1 MNKKS
6 LVITV
11 SITAV
16 CVFIL
21 TTAFYLS
28 PTGSL
33 IFSHVSDTVSGKN
46 YARFVQIGNLIDSKF
61 MGPYTDHVLMDNAL
75 HMYVASLND
84 PYSAYFNKNEYE
96 EFVGNLDGDYKGIGV
111 TVSNTDGRILVSEV
125 QKGSP
130 AEKSGIQNG
139 DIITAVNGTEYTGA
153 ALSEAVSAI
162 RKTAL
167 GGRVKISIERNGNPI
182 DIDVVIE
189 EIKIELVSG
198 RMLSPVTGYIRLQSF
213 GTGVGNLFKAK
224 ANELKKQGMKGLII
238 DLRSNPGGS
247 LESAVEVGDFLLPEG
262 KIITIK
268 QKSGEEAVYKSDKSE
283 IGIPMCVLINE
294 SSASA
299 SEVISG
305 ALRDHK
311 KATLIGKK
319 TYGKGVVQTLFELGD
334 KTALRLTTA
343 KYFTPSG
350 ECIDGIGIAPDIEV
364 DLPEGIVFGQRDTEI
379 ENDTQLNAAIE
390 EMNKLLT
397 QDEA

>member
-1 MNKKS
+1 
-6 LVITV
+6 
-11 SITAV
+11 
-16 CVFIL
+16 
-21 TTAFYLS
+21 
-28 PTGSL
+28 
-33 IFSHVSDTVSGKN
+33 
-46 YARFVQIGNLIDSKF
+46 
-61 MGPYTDHVLMDNAL
+61 
-75 HMYVASLND
+75 
-84 PYSAYFNKNEYE
+84 
-96 EFVGNLDGDYKGIGV
+96 
-111 TVSNTDGRILVSEV
+111 
-125 QKGSP
+125 
-130 AEKSGIQNG
+130 
-139 DIITAVNGTEYTGA
+139 
-153 ALSEAVSAI
+153 
-162 RKTAL
+162 
-167 GGRVKISIERNGNPI
+167 
-182 DIDVVIE
+182 
-189 EIKIELVSG
+189 
-198 RMLSPVTGYIRLQSF
+198 MLSPVTGYIRLQSF

-305 ALRDHK
+305 ALSDHK

-364 DLPEGIVFGQRDTEI
+364 DLPEGMVFGQRDTEI
-379 ENDTQLNAAIE
+379 ENDTQLDAAIE